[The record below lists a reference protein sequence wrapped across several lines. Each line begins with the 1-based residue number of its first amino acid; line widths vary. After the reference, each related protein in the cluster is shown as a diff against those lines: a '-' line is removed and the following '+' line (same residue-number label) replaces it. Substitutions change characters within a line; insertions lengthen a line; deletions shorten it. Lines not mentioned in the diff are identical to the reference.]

1 MNLYLSF
8 KVKSEKVDYDRHQM
22 MLRAL
27 LSFGQVSYKDR
38 YSQLIPAIYKVVNI
52 YKILC
57 HYVIWIKIKINLI
70 DVVK

>member
-22 MLRAL
+22 MLRAQ

-38 YSQLIPAIYKVVNI
+38 YSQLIPAIYKAVNI
-52 YKILC
+52 DKF
-57 HYVIWIKIKINLI
+57 YVIWIEIKINLI